1 MKNIWYYMIMEVVNL
16 TFAILKIV
24 SKMTFLLRENWV
36 KVQFKS
42 YQVSH
47 LIKVY
52 QKLEYQT

>member
-52 QKLEYQT
+52 